1 MGSLVEKGAVQTY
14 SGHILSSYSLFL
26 CFWDAHEW
34 LGFNFR
40 FPRNFLSILPM
51 YICTWEFVLFTAY
64 AAVYLA
70 SLTTPNHDLL
80 TVVSAFVLASCC
92 QSLLEGK
99 RPKFENGML
108 REHVD
113 AFKFRFVIT
122 SLLIPGR
129 IVVAKWSALPL
140 LKWSSMYMESRAI
153 LSPLSIGAYSQRCN
167 DIGRCVEQK
176 HIRFGLCDYYLTPQ
190 EYNKDVH
197 LSNKW
202 SGDDG
207 CCTTFTIR
215 PLRVSTRAPVA
226 EGQISGFEFVEARS
240 HPDCL
245 QTAKQFYRCHYVP
258 YTI

>member
-1 MGSLVEKGAVQTY
+1 MY
-14 SGHILSSYSLFL
+14 
-26 CFWDAHEW
+26 
-34 LGFNFR
+34 LGVRIF
-40 FPRNFLSILPM
+40 
-51 YICTWEFVLFTAY
+51 FTAC

-108 REHVD
+108 REHVNT
-113 AFKFRFVIT
+113 FKFRLVIT

-140 LKWSSMYMESRAI
+140 LKWSSMCMKAWVTLESRAI
-153 LSPLSIGAYSQRCN
+153 LSRLSVGTYSQRCN
-167 DIGRCVEQK
+167 DIDRCVEQK

-190 EYNKDVH
+190 EYNKDEH

-202 SGDDG
+202 SGEDG
-207 CCTTFTIR
+207 CGITFTIR
-215 PLRVSTRAPVA
+215 PLRVSTCCKRSN
-226 EGQISGFEFVEARS
+226 IRFEICRS
-240 HPDCL
+240 
-245 QTAKQFYRCHYVP
+245 KVSS
-258 YTI
+258 